1 MSTTIKA
8 QTIMEEEVLA
18 TIAEKYAKIPKGM
31 NKRDDIIAAGYLTAD
46 EFDNLPYVPRSA
58 EMTSGT
64 SWGKIGGKTFVS
76 TAVMNEH
83 EKQMYYAYK
92 NGTGTG
98 TKSSSGSGSSKNDE
112 TLKEL
117 LELRNDLIALKA
129 PETSIAK
136 IDKII
141 AAIPRKKPGI
151 VEQLFGVAEFSML
164 KGKVSV
170 LRVMYRDNNGAFFDK
185 LEPKPGEDIGFDQ
198 MTEPVFTKT
207 QITEMLK
214 KLKKDKGIDLSNCF
228 TDWQPKLD

>member
-76 TAVMNEH
+76 TAVMNEQ
-83 EKQMYYAYK
+83 EKKMYYAYK

-98 TKSSSGSGSSKNDE
+98 TLKSSSGSSKNDE

-129 PETSIAK
+129 PESSIAK

-141 AAIPRKKPGI
+141 AAIPHKKPGI
-151 VEQLFGVAEFSML
+151 VEQLFGVPEFSML
-164 KGKVSV
+164 GSKVSV
-170 LRVMYRDNNGAFFDK
+170 RYAMYRDKDGKFFK
-185 LEPKPGEDIGFDQ
+185 NLEPKPGKDLSYELMD
-198 MTEPVFTKT
+198 EPVFTKA

-228 TDWQPKLD
+228 TDWNPVLD